1 MSPSIFLGAFL
12 HLLSFPT
19 NLVLACAET
28 GIMLALEIQEGKEGM
43 AMKAH
48 AAEFGSGTSSV
59 LRLTAKYIGRART
72 VCGDS
77 AFASASLDCCSAAA
91 STQDVI
97 HGPS

>member
-1 MSPSIFLGAFL
+1 
-12 HLLSFPT
+12 
-19 NLVLACAET
+19 
-28 GIMLALEIQEGKEGM
+28 MLALEIQEGKEGM

-72 VCGDS
+72 CHGGDS
-77 AFASASLDCCSAAA
+77 AFASASQDCCSAAA